1 MKIGIKI
8 LGYIYEYAKK
18 LDCVFVALLAEK
30 DNIVAQQFYESV
42 NYKKSWI
49 YKKIE
54 KEILKNHSYET
65 PQIICYD
72 IVDGYKNYLDWIGE
86 ETRKV

>member
-8 LGYIYEYAKK
+8 LDYIYEYTKK

-42 NYKKSWI
+42 NYKK
-49 YKKIE
+49 
-54 KEILKNHSYET
+54 
-65 PQIICYD
+65 
-72 IVDGYKNYLDWIGE
+72 VGYI
-86 ETRKV
+86 RK

>member
-8 LGYIYEYAKK
+8 LDYIYEYTKK

>member
-42 NYKKSWI
+42 NYKKEVED
-49 YKKIE
+49 YK
-54 KEILKNHSYET
+54 
-65 PQIICYD
+65 D
-72 IVDGYKNYLDWIGE
+72 YLDWIGE

>member
-1 MKIGIKI
+1 MKVGTKI
-8 LGYIYEYAKK
+8 LDYIYEYVKK

-42 NYKKSWI
+42 NYKKEVED
-49 YKKIE
+49 YK
-54 KEILKNHSYET
+54 
-65 PQIICYD
+65 D
-72 IVDGYKNYLDWIGE
+72 YLDWIGE